1 MSASPGRN
9 PFFPLAAISSALFI
23 VTILALIASVF
34 GDPQA
39 PVAQL
44 LDRYAGRLIT
54 CEVTLILLT
63 GFLAMFV
70 DRRQTKRAERKL
82 FQAPHEQQ
90 DKI

>member
-1 MSASPGRN
+1 MSAAPGRN

-34 GDPQA
+34 GDPRA

-44 LDRYAGRLIT
+44 LDRYAGRLIAG
-54 CEVTLILLT
+54 EVALILLT

-70 DRRQTKRAERKL
+70 DRRQTKRTERDSL
-82 FQAPHEQQ
+82 QAPHEQQ
-90 DKI
+90 NQS